1 MPDSFDHPTV
11 EVEVTVM
18 PSSLFADWRLP
29 LIAAPMTGVSGLDL
43 VVAACRGG
51 IGGSFP
57 AHNAGGVDGF
67 GEWLDLAIRQTL
79 AHHPDG
85 RVPGPVIPNLIVHR
99 SNVHRAR
106 QIDAIVSRDIGIV
119 ITSVGSP
126 EPVIPALH
134 EGGCAVLADV
144 ASVHHARRAVAAG
157 ADGLILLCAGGGGQT
172 GWANPLSFIRAV
184 RGFWDGPTVI
194 AGGVA
199 DGWGLWAALAAGY
212 DAAYMGTR
220 FIATSESSADDGYKA
235 ALTDASLD
243 DVYVTSAQTG
253 LTTSVLGSQG
263 SSQRE
268 SARSAARSTF
278 DAAIFDRVSE
288 RPSRGEGGGYSAGHS
303 VSGVT
308 EVLPVADLL
317 LQVEEQFRTAV
328 RHSQELAPRYR

>member
-1 MPDSFDHPTV
+1 MPDSFDFPTV

-18 PSSLFADWRLP
+18 PSSVFAEWRLP
-29 LIAAPMTGVSGLDL
+29 LIAAPMTRVSGLEL

-57 AHNAGGVDGF
+57 AHNAGSVDGF
-67 GEWLDLAIRQTL
+67 GEWLDIAMRRA
-79 AHHPDG
+79 AHHADG
-85 RVPGPVIPNLIVHR
+85 GVAGPVIPNLIVHR

-106 QIDAIVSRDIGIV
+106 QIDAILSRDIRMV

-144 ASVHHARRAVAAG
+144 ASVHHAHRAVDAE

-184 RGFWDGPTVI
+184 REFWDGPTVM

-199 DGWGLWAALAAGY
+199 DGWALWAALAAGY

-220 FIATSESSADDGYKA
+220 FIATNESSADDGYKT
-235 ALTDASLD
+235 ALMAASLD
-243 DVYVTSAQTG
+243 DVYVSLAQTG
-253 LTTSVLGSQG
+253 LATSVLASPGRY
-263 SSQRE
+263 QRE
-268 SARSAARSTF
+268 SARPAAGSSF
-278 DAAIFDRVSE
+278 DAAIFDRIDE
-288 RPSRGEGGGYSAGHS
+288 RPSGGEGAGYSAGHS
-303 VSGVT
+303 VSAAT
-308 EVLPVADLL
+308 ELLPVADLL
-317 LQVEEQFRTAV
+317 LQVEAEFTAAV
-328 RHSQELAPRYR
+328 RHSQEVASLYR